1 MSLVPPF
8 PPAVAL
14 LSSVFFEG
22 LRTREGRFY
31 FTLMGLV
38 LIPNVIAYF
47 LMYGLA
53 TLRNGDPQNRRWNGR
68 LAGTIGVLVFTGF
81 ATSGFWTRVVDHKLL
96 ASAPLPEQ
104 IEHLATVLALPLL
117 PALLV
122 LAPAGLRA
130 LLARSR

>member
-22 LRTREGRFY
+22 LRTREGQIY

-47 LMYGLA
+47 LLYGLA
-53 TLRNGDPQNRRWNGR
+53 ALRNRDPQNRPWNRR
-68 LAGTIGVLVFTGF
+68 LSGTVGVLVFTGF
-81 ATSGFWTRVVDHKLL
+81 ATWGFWARVVDHR
-96 ASAPLPEQ
+96 
-104 IEHLATVLALPLL
+104 
-117 PALLV
+117 
-122 LAPAGLRA
+122 LRQA
-130 LLARSR
+130 CRSPTRSSISPPFSRSRCYRRY